1 MAYQGT
7 KVTFT
12 LLQSCTICLSNEKD
26 LAFGCGH
33 MVKSKNPN
41 KFLLL
46 HLHSMTN
53 NRLLKCRLAESADR
67 KFASAIY
74 VERRSLIV
82 SRCILAK

>member
-12 LLQSCTICLSNEKD
+12 QLQSCTICLSNEKD

-46 HLHSMTN
+46 HLHSMIKTSYWN
-53 NRLLKCRLAESADR
+53 ADLQR
-67 KFASAIY
+67 VR
-74 VERRSLIV
+74 VENSQVPYMSKEDR
-82 SRCILAK
+82 